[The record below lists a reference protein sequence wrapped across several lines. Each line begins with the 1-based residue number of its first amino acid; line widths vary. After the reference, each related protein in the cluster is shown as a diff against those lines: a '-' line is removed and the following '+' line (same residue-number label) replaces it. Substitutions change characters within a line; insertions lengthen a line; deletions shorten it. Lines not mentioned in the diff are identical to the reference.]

1 MKSRLKALVPLLPL
15 LLFAL
20 FLLSLL
26 REDPNAPQPAEP
38 IICPPY
44 PPESASPAP
53 AVSSVT
59 LVGWVKGFD
68 SADTMV
74 EQSSTVIVGKLVSAE
89 VQRRN
94 GMPFTMNTVEVL
106 EVRKGDLQVGDRITV
121 QQTGAAGTETPPPAE
136 QPLLVPD
143 TQYALCLELTEPHET
158 YGQYY
163 KIAGGY
169 QGQATYTDTADF
181 AANFAGNFK

>member
-1 MKSRLKALVPLLPL
+1 VNTILKQILLFSAVLCL
-15 LLFAL
+15 LLTGCTT
-20 FLLSLL
+20 
-26 REDPNAPQPAEP
+26 EP
-38 IICPPY
+38 
-44 PPESASPAP
+44 EPAP
-53 AVSSVT
+53 TPPPASTPAASKPISTHVVTVS
-59 LVGWVKGFD
+59 WIKGFD
-68 SADTMV
+68 TAEEMV
-74 EQSSTVIVGKLVSAE
+74 EQSGVAIVAQLVSAE

-121 QQTGAAGTETPPPAE
+121 QQTGAAGTERPAPAE

-169 QGQATYTDTADF
+169 QGQATYSDTADF

>member
-1 MKSRLKALVPLLPL
+1 MNTTLKQILLFSAVLCL
-15 LLFAL
+15 LLTGCTT
-20 FLLSLL
+20 
-26 REDPNAPQPAEP
+26 EPEPAPT
-38 IICPPY
+38 PP
-44 PPESASPAP
+44 PAP
-53 AVSSVT
+53 APAAPKPTPVVTVSW
-59 LVGWVKGFD
+59 LKGFD
-68 SADTMV
+68 SAEAMV
-74 EQSSTVIVGKLVSAE
+74 EQSGVAIVAQLVSAE

-121 QQTGAAGTETPPPAE
+121 QQTGAAGTEQPAPAE

>member
-1 MKSRLKALVPLLPL
+1 MNTILKQILLFSAVLCLLPTGC
-15 LLFAL
+15 A
-20 FLLSLL
+20 S
-26 REDPNAPQPAEP
+26 EPEPAPT
-38 IICPPY
+38 
-44 PPESASPAP
+44 PAP
-53 AVSSVT
+53 APAPAPKPTPAVT
-59 LVGWVKGFD
+59 VDWVKGFD
-68 SADTMV
+68 TAEEMV
-74 EQSSTVIVGKLVSAE
+74 EQSGVAIVAQLVSAE

-94 GMPFTMNTVEVL
+94 GLPFTMNTVEVL
-106 EVRKGDLQVGDRITV
+106 EVRKGDLQVGDRIPV
-121 QQTGAAGTETPPPAE
+121 LQTGAAGTEQPAPAE
-136 QPLLVPD
+136 QPLLAPD

>member
-1 MKSRLKALVPLLPL
+1 MNTILKQILLFSAVLCL
-15 LLFAL
+15 LLAGCA
-20 FLLSLL
+20 S
-26 REDPNAPQPAEP
+26 EP
-38 IICPPY
+38 EPTPT
-44 PPESASPAP
+44 PAP
-53 AVSSVT
+53 APAPAPNPTPAVT
-59 LVGWVKGFD
+59 VDWVKGFD
-68 SADTMV
+68 TAEEMV
-74 EQSSTVIVGKLVSAE
+74 EQSGVAVVVKLVSAE

-94 GMPFTMNTVEVL
+94 GLPFTMNTVEVL
-106 EVRKGDLQVGDRITV
+106 EVREGDLQAGDRIPV
-121 QQTGAAGTETPPPAE
+121 LQTGAAGTELPAPAE

-143 TQYALCLELTEPHET
+143 TQYALCLELTAPHET